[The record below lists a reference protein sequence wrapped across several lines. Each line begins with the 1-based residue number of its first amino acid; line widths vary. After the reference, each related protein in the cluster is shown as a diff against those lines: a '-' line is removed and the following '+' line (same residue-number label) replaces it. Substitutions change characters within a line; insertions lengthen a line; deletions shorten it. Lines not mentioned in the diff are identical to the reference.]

1 MLAIAK
7 LATDPQ
13 ATWTAENGSVT
24 ESDPTFARVD
34 LTAKKLIGIT
44 RLSRELAEDSA
55 NVNQMLENAFIQA
68 VSLQFDL
75 AGLYGAGTGAIPTG
89 IVNQVGIN
97 AISMAANGAAPT
109 NYDKLI
115 DAIYETQ
122 LDNAED
128 PTAMIWHPRTG
139 ATLAKLKDGNA
150 NPMSIPEMVARV
162 PKLSTTSIPIDET
175 QGTSTDASSVIT
187 GDFTQMLIGM
197 RTNLRVELL
206 RETYAANDQFGFIF
220 GMRGDFALAQPTA
233 FCHLAGLRP

>member
-1 MLAIAK
+1 MITGPRNDDEKRALAEGTDSAGGYTVPTPLAMEFIDKLRAKSVLIQAGARTIDMTSETLAIAK

-109 NYDKLI
+109 NFD
-115 DAIYETQ
+115 
-122 LDNAED
+122 
-128 PTAMIWHPRTG
+128 
-139 ATLAKLKDGNA
+139 
-150 NPMSIPEMVARV
+150 
-162 PKLSTTSIPIDET
+162 
-175 QGTSTDASSVIT
+175 
-187 GDFTQMLIGM
+187 
-197 RTNLRVELL
+197 
-206 RETYAANDQFGFIF
+206 
-220 GMRGDFALAQPTA
+220 
-233 FCHLAGLRP
+233 